1 MPDWARQVRA
11 RLSGLHLSPTREAEI
26 VNELSQHLDD
36 RYQELMAGGAS
47 ADEAARLAL
56 SDFRSGNVL
65 GQYMAP
71 LRQSNSSP
79 SRTPGAPTGRVLSDL
94 WQDLRFAMRSFLR
107 APRFSIPALIAL
119 TLGIGATS
127 AIFSVVRGVMLKR
140 LPYRDPE
147 RLVAI
152 WEGRLDRGLAR
163 NVIADAN
170 FVAWRERQKSFDFLG
185 MVGQSRQNIVINDQ
199 PEETRGFRA
208 SADSLSAIGT
218 QPQLGR
224 LHTPEED
231 FEGNDRV
238 ILISHEFWQTRLGG
252 RTDVLGLSLISNNR
266 PRSVIGVMPPG
277 FTIEG
282 LPTNYLIP
290 YGWTVERLRQAV
302 GRGSSHAMA
311 RLRDGVSFE
320 QALDDM
326 QTIMAQLRAEAPQ
339 RNTNWSVSLVPI
351 YEQTVEQIRPAL
363 YVLSGAVLLVLL
375 IACVNVANLLLA
387 RSTVRQR
394 ELSLRTALGA
404 TRGRLLRQMIT
415 ESVLLSMTG
424 GAAGLLLA
432 VLFHRGLIRLVTGN
446 VPVPRLD
453 QVALDTPVVLF
464 TLLLSLVTGLIF
476 GVVPAVFAT
485 GAANDALREGG
496 RHGSG
501 PRAKRVLSTLV
512 VAEIALSLVLL
523 AGAGLLIRSF
533 IALQNVDTGMRTD
546 GVLTARVTLSG
557 QRYTSER
564 SPGDFFTDVVSRLTA
579 IPGVESASAVSVLP
593 MAGPGIGTSFYRLDR
608 PVPEP
613 GQAPGAAV
621 KPVAPDFFKTMGIAQ
636 LAGRDF
642 TASDTLDSPRVAIV
656 SDTLVRQEYPGED
669 PIGKRLNVAI
679 GRAESGMNVEIA
691 GVVSD
696 IRMVSPADAINPAVY
711 VPHTQLQ
718 SGVMTLVIRTSLDPI
733 SLTSSVGAAVRAVDS
748 SLPIADVAT
757 MDGVVDATL
766 ARPRIVSTLL
776 TVFALIALVLAGVGV
791 YGVMAYSVAQRTHE
805 IGVRMALGASTQS
818 VFRLMLGGALRL
830 VIIGVFTGV
839 IAAAWLSRF
848 LTTMLFQTERF
859 DLMTFAATAVVL
871 AIVATCASCVPAR
884 RGMKVAPMTALRA
897 E

>member
-1 MPDWARQVRA
+1 MPDWASDVRT
-11 RLSGLHLSPTREAEI
+11 RLSALHLSPTREAEI

-36 RYQELMAGGAS
+36 SYRELMAGGAS

-56 SDFRSGNVL
+56 ADFRSGNVL

-71 LRQSNSSP
+71 LRQSNWSP
-79 SRTPGAPTGRVLSDL
+79 SPAPGTPTGRVLGDL
-94 WQDLRFAMRSFLR
+94 RQDLRFAVRSFLR
-107 APRFSIPALIAL
+107 APRFTIPALIAL
-119 TLGIGATS
+119 ALGIGATS
-127 AIFSVVRGVMLKR
+127 AIFSVVRGVMLKP
-140 LPYRDPE
+140 LPYHDPE

-170 FVAWRERQKSFDFLG
+170 FVAWRERQKSFEFLG
-185 MVGQSRQNIVINDQ
+185 MVGPSRQNLVINDQ
-199 PEETRGFRA
+199 PEEIAGFRV
-208 SADSLSAIGT
+208 SADALSAIGT
-218 QPQLGR
+218 PPQRGR
-224 LHTPEED
+224 LYTPEED
-231 FEGNDRV
+231 LEGNDQV

-252 RTDVLGLSLISNNR
+252 RRDVLGLSLVSNNQ

-290 YGWTVERLRQAV
+290 YGWTVERLRQAA

-326 QTIMAQLRAEAPQ
+326 QTIMSRLRVEAPQ

-351 YEQTVEQIRPAL
+351 YEQTVDQIRPAL

-387 RSTVRQR
+387 RSAVRQR

-404 TRGRLLRQMIT
+404 ARGRLLRQMIT
-415 ESVLLSMTG
+415 ESVLISMTG
-424 GAAGLLLA
+424 GVAGLLLA
-432 VLFHRGLIRLVTGN
+432 VAFHGGLISLVAGN

-453 QVALDTPVVLF
+453 QVALDSPVVVF
-464 TLLLSLVTGLIF
+464 TLLLSLVSGLVF

-501 PRAKRVLSTLV
+501 PRATRVLAALV

-557 QRYTSER
+557 QRYNSER
-564 SPGDFFTDVVSRLTA
+564 AMGDFFTDVVSRITA
-579 IPGVESASAVSVLP
+579 MPGVESASAVSFLP
-593 MAGPGIGTSFYRLDR
+593 MAGFGIGTDFYRLDR

-613 GQAPGAAV
+613 SQLSGTDV
-621 KPVAPDFFKTMGIAQ
+621 KPVAPHFFKTMGMTQ

-642 TASDTLDSPRVAIV
+642 AASDTFESPRVAVV
-656 SDTLVRQEYPGED
+656 SAALVRQQFPGED

-679 GRAESGMNVEIA
+679 GRTKGGMNVEIV
-691 GVVSD
+691 GVVND
-696 IRMVSPADAINPAVY
+696 IKMVTLGGSINPAVY
-711 VPHTQLQ
+711 IPHTQLPI
-718 SGVMTLVIRTSLDPI
+718 GLMTLVVRTSLDPI
-733 SLTSSVGAAVRAVDS
+733 SLTPGVGAIVRVVDS

-757 MDGVVDATL
+757 MDHVVDATL
-766 ARPRIVSTLL
+766 ARPRVVSTLL
-776 TVFALIALVLAGVGV
+776 MVFALMALMLAGVGV
-791 YGVMAYSVAQRTHE
+791 YGVMAYSVAQRTQE
-805 IGVRMALGASTQS
+805 IGVRMALGATTQS
-818 VFRLMLGGALRL
+818 VFRLILGGALRL
-830 VIIGVFTGV
+830 VIVGVFLGV

-859 DLMTFAATAVVL
+859 DLMTFAATAAVL
-871 AIVATCASCVPAR
+871 AIVAMVASCVPAR
-884 RGMKVAPMTALRA
+884 RGMRVAPVEALRA